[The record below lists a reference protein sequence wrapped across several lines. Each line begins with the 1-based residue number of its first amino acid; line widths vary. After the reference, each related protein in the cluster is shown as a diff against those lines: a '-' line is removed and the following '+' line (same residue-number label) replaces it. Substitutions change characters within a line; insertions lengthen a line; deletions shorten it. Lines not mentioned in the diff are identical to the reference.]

1 MAVEIGDQAPDFTLR
16 DQKGDEVGLSELKG
30 EKSLVVFMPF
40 AFSPTC
46 LGELC
51 AIRDNLQGLE
61 NLGARVVVVTCDS
74 VFTNRAWTEENGFNF
89 PILSDFWPHGQVSTA
104 YGAFNERTG
113 GAFRSTY
120 VLDGEG
126 TVRAI
131 VKTESTG
138 IPREFE
144 RYGEA
149 LASI

>member
-1 MAVEIGDQAPDFTLR
+1 MAVEIGDAAPDFTLK
-16 DQKGDEVGLSELKG
+16 DQKGEEVGLGDLKG

-40 AFSPTC
+40 AFSSTC

-51 AIRDNLQGLE
+51 TIRDNLQGLE
-61 NLGARVVVVTCDS
+61 NLGAKVVVITCDS

-89 PILSDFWPHGQVSTA
+89 PILSDFWPHGQVSAA
-104 YGAFNERTG
+104 YGAFNQRSG

-120 VLDGEG
+120 VLDGGG
-126 TVRAI
+126 TVRDI
-131 VKTESTG
+131 VKTESTA